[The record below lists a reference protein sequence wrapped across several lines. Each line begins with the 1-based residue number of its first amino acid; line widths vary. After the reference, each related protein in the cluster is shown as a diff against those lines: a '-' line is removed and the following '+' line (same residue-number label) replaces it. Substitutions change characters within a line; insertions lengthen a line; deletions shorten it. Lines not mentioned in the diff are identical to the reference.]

1 MLLKRHTVSILGSI
15 LGLCL
20 STACALAQSTPEDG
34 TGKAPG
40 GGEAGGE
47 AGTLIVLNKAQ
58 ATASLIDLATG
69 DEVMQLPT
77 GDGPHEAAIAAD
89 GTTLVVANYGTR
101 VPGNSL
107 TVIDLVERRV
117 VRTISLGEYHR
128 PHGLAFLPD
137 GRLLVTAE
145 AERNLLIVDLNA
157 GDADGDADG
166 DGGDA
171 GGDGGGVVAIATD
184 QQGSHMVAATP
195 DGTRAFVA
203 NIGSGSMTAIDLAT
217 NTVIETVQTGGGA
230 EGIDVT
236 PDGNELWVSNR
247 ADDTVTVLDTRTLEV
262 LATLKSPTF
271 PIRVKIT
278 PDGRN
283 ALVSNAR
290 SGDVTVF
297 DCATRERVALISM
310 GGDDVEGEPTPVGIL
325 MPPAGRFAYVANTR
339 ANFVT
344 VIDLATW
351 QIVGRLV
358 AGEEPDGMAWSPI
371 EMGKR
376 GDERAEPDVVSP

>member
-1 MLLKRHTVSILGSI
+1 MLMKRRTILILGSI
-15 LGLCL
+15 LGFCI
-20 STACALAQSTPEDG
+20 SPASALAQSTLNDG
-34 TGKAPG
+34 APG
-40 GGEAGGE
+40 GGE

-58 ATASLIDLATG
+58 ATASLIDLTTG
-69 DEVMQLPT
+69 DEIMQLPT
-77 GDGPHEAAIAAD
+77 GDSPHEAAVSPD
-89 GTTLVVANYGTR
+89 GTTVVVANYGGQQ
-101 VPGNSL
+101 PGNSL
-107 TVIDLVERRV
+107 TVIDLAERRV

-145 AERNLLIVDLNA
+145 TERNLLIVDLNA
-157 GDADGDADG
+157 ADV
-166 DGGDA
+166 DGG

-184 QQGSHMVAATP
+184 QSGSHMVAATP

-203 NIGSGSMTAIDLAT
+203 NIGSGSMAAIDLAT
-217 NTVIETVQTGGGA
+217 NTVIDTIQTGGGA

-236 PDGNELWVSNR
+236 PDGRELWVSNR
-247 ADDTVTVLDTRTLEV
+247 AGDTVTVLNTRTLTV
-262 LATLKSPTF
+262 LATLDSPAF

-278 PDGRN
+278 PDGRH

-310 GGDDVEGEPTPVGIL
+310 GGDDVVGEPTPVGIL
-325 MPPAGRFAYVANTR
+325 IPPAGQFAYVANTR

-358 AGEEPDGMAWSPI
+358 AGQEPDGMAWSLI
-371 EMGKR
+371 EVGKP
-376 GDERAEPDVVSP
+376 GDEQAEPDVVSP